1 MNGAGDLNNAV
12 DILRTLRTGAGLMA
26 LVTIAVLCGL
36 VWIGRAAPDPLVLAI
51 ASSIVGI
58 CVVVQLAVLIA
69 DWRDRRRLRIVMSF
83 LQHDSAPAFCTG
95 PDGAILSQNR
105 PADERFGG
113 RVGRT
118 MTEALEP
125 LFANPDAVIHRLR
138 LGAEDGVAG
147 VREDVVTRR
156 GHVRIA
162 VHRMPGG
169 FLWRLEDLVDR
180 PKRTADGIGLPTL
193 TFGPSG
199 TILYMNEVLRA
210 AVGQRVKRLGDLF
223 ETLPLG
229 DGELN
234 HLLTG
239 TGRKPVRAVLSE
251 PVNGRR
257 EVFILPAGD
266 KSDDHAAFD
275 TLPVGLLRLDA
286 DGRVTFANRLARDLL
301 PAMGTG
307 DERRLGAL
315 VEGLGRSVREWV
327 SEAAAGRGLY
337 RPEVVRVSG
346 ADVET
351 YLQIT
356 LGRPLTGGD
365 GGLVAVVNDATELK
379 TLEAQFVQSQKMQAI
394 GQLAGGVAH
403 DFNNLLTAIS
413 GHCDLLMLRHAEGDE
428 DHADLTQITQNAN
441 RAAGLVGQL
450 LAFSRKQTLE
460 MQPIDL
466 RDTLSDLTHLLNRL
480 VGDRVT
486 LRLDHDPA
494 LLPIRGDRRQ
504 LEQILMNL
512 VVNARDAM
520 PQGGDIKVAT
530 ECRYLISPLE
540 RDRVTVP
547 GGQYVVIT
555 VTDSG
560 TGIQPDNLSR
570 IFEPFFTTK
579 RPGEGTG
586 LGLSMAYGIVK
597 QSGGYIFA
605 DSTLGEGTCFS
616 LYFPA
621 LAAEDLEAF
630 QAAAA
635 AAAGETEA
643 GAHARRSDPD
653 SAARPVPVLDP
664 PARDA
669 VPAVSLEAGQAASSE
684 VPSGAN
690 EGLAVAPSAEKV
702 ASTLIAQS
710 KETNATTDGDP
721 PKAGG
726 MATTAPLP
734 DPSDAESQ
742 STKPGNEARRAQ
754 PVVLLVEDE
763 APVRAF
769 ASRALRLRGYDV
781 REAENAEAALAQL
794 EDKSL
799 LIDLFVTDVMMPG
812 LDGPTWVRQAMEARP
827 NVRTVFISGYTQD
840 ALSETSVP
848 VPNSVFLPKP
858 FSLTDLTQ
866 TVERALA

>member
-1 MNGAGDLNNAV
+1 MNGVAGLKSVV
-12 DILRTLRTGAGLMA
+12 DILRTMRMGAGA
-26 LVTIAVLCGL
+26 LAFVTLGALGVLI
-36 VWIGRAAPDPLVLAI
+36 WSGRVELDPLILAI
-51 ASSIVGI
+51 CSSLVGVFVAIQLLIFFAS
-58 CVVVQLAVLIA
+58 
-69 DWRDRRRLRIVMSF
+69 WRDRRHLKIVMSF
-83 LQHDSAPAFCTG
+83 LRNDSAPAFCTDMNG
-95 PDGAILSQNR
+95 QILSQND
-105 PADERFGG
+105 PATERLGDRLG
-113 RVGRT
+113 RS
-118 MTEALEP
+118 MTDALEP
-125 LFANPDAVIHRLR
+125 LFANPDAVVHRLR
-138 LGAEDGVAG
+138 LGAEEGGTG

-162 VHRMPGG
+162 VHQMPGG

-180 PKRTADGIGLPTL
+180 PKRTADGIGLPIL
-193 TFGPSG
+193 TCGSSG
-199 TILYMNEVLRA
+199 TILYMNEVLRGV
-210 AVGQRVKRLGDLF
+210 VGHRVKRLCDLF
-223 ETLPLG
+223 ETVPLG

-234 HLLTG
+234 HLITE
-239 TGRKPVRAVLSE
+239 TGREPVRPVLSD
-251 PVNGRR
+251 PVNGRQ
-257 EVFILPAGD
+257 EVFILPAGER
-266 KSDDHAAFD
+266 SEDHVAFD

-286 DGRVTFANRLARDLL
+286 EGKVIFANRLARDLL
-301 PAMGTG
+301 PAMSAG

-346 ADVET
+346 GEVET

-356 LGRPLTGGD
+356 LGRPMTGGV

-428 DHADLTQITQNAN
+428 DHADLTQITQNAD

-466 RDTLSDLTHLLNRL
+466 RETLADLTHLLNRL

-520 PQGGDIKVAT
+520 PQGGDIKVAA
-530 ECRYLISPLE
+530 ECKYLSSPFE

-621 LAAEDLEAF
+621 LAAEDLDVFRTAPASADVSTGRH
-630 QAAAA
+630 QIVVDSTRLQCPTGPL
-635 AAAGETEA
+635 AGTETEA
-643 GAHARRSDPD
+643 EVEIAKEPAPHMA
-653 SAARPVPVLDP
+653 SAALQTGHEDEDP
-664 PARDA
+664 ISTLVSASMRD
-669 VPAVSLEAGQAASSE
+669 EAASSVSQPQAPVE
-684 VPSGAN
+684 DASGPPTSSSESGGLHGASPAQAN
-690 EGLAVAPSAEKV
+690 RS
-702 ASTLIAQS
+702 
-710 KETNATTDGDP
+710 
-721 PKAGG
+721 
-726 MATTAPLP
+726 
-734 DPSDAESQ
+734 
-742 STKPGNEARRAQ
+742 R

-769 ASRALRLRGYDV
+769 ASRALRLRGYEV

-794 EDKSL
+794 EDESL
-799 LIDLFVTDVMMPG
+799 SIDLFVTDVMMPG
-812 LDGPTWVRQAMEARP
+812 LDGPTWVRQAMAARP